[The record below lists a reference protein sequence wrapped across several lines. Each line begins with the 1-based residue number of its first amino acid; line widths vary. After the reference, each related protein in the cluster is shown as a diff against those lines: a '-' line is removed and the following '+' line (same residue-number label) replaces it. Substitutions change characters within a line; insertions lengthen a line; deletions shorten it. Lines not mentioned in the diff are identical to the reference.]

1 MSRDR
6 ERSTISK
13 KGGMISAG
21 SANKKGEQA
30 ARERSAERKMEGGAA
45 VKKDG
50 DVTESDSQIKR
61 RVTTTTWNDVE
72 RFT

>member
-30 ARERSAERKMEGGAA
+30 ARERSAERKMEGGGSS
-45 VKKDG
+45 KKRW
-50 DVTESDSQIKR
+50 R
-61 RVTTTTWNDVE
+61 RN
-72 RFT
+72 RK